1 MGSTSLAQAPE
12 LLFREFMVYNSGQ
25 SSEDIS
31 LESEAQTQKKNRN
44 QVVSGIFSDAGAMMC
59 SLLGKEEYVGLI
71 LFFLKIVQFC
81 MSYGKDSRTPYFV
94 VYITRRCNVL
104 KVIFFQ
110 VLESKTF
117 QEQLKA
123 GWFDLSEVGLATE
136 DLSPKNIKENIQPL
150 LRAHFIT
157 DSNLLAMDS
166 ALAKY
171 YAQNG
176 SLPTI
181 LIADELLLHGRA
193 MNKLL
198 LSMEEHLKAAFSD
211 LELDKLDGWKK
222 TIWKEDICSAFRAQV
237 QIKVYAQK
245 SGGLLLYKRYAQDG
259 KFFSGKC
266 MENEWRIFSLRI
278 ARIVSASA
286 VNNIGFSWG
295 FSLPVS
301 YTGNIFEYNLQV
313 PTSSGKMHMH
323 YCPVVTHMQ
332 HITLR
337 NHIVLFVLD
346 NKVKAVWSLRMKKS
360 LSCYQGERQLLIVP
374 YLMISNPSRENVK
387 NVFFQLKKAILEKKA
402 DFQIDDYQ
410 ALENFFGAF
419 SISDSS
425 SCFHFDRICDIV
437 NLILNCLLLKS
448 YLCLDDEAVSRL
460 VNSVEW
466 DHLCGNY
473 SRFDPIEGKITDI
486 KPALRALWKCKL
498 NCPEHYI
505 AALLEDADGLNIE
518 EWSFRHP
525 AEEETLADSKMEQVV
540 LDVIHDMGLDAE
552 QNAYKRSIS
561 MIPSTEALLASW
573 GSYQGFFEVLET
585 CRDRLGTGES
595 LYSCIAELIHAM
607 DLGIVGMNIHTRD
620 LKEEDDTSFVYTMV
634 KAGEQALFIKPLRY
648 RNFIPLLSEIE
659 QEYRPDQVMIC
670 HEVAKFIRKNKDA
683 IWETEY
689 ALCKTFGNTAE
700 KGMSALTDELI
711 HFLKRL
717 YASGQTVSFW
727 NIPLSEQLDK
737 EDAVP
742 AREQEAQDLQIQ
754 NQYIHLYH
762 RMYGYY

>member
-1 MGSTSLAQAPE
+1 MIYDTH
-12 LLFREFMVYNSGQ
+12 NSEQ

-31 LESEAQTQKKNRN
+31 LESNAQIQKRNRK
-44 QVVSGIFSDAGAMMC
+44 QIIPGILLDLGKEELAPGVFPDAGAMMY
-59 SLLGKEEYVGLI
+59 SLLGKEEYVGLV

-81 MSYGKDSRTPYFV
+81 VSYEKNSKTPYFV

-104 KVIFFQ
+104 KVILFQ

-123 GWFDLSEVGLATE
+123 GWFDLSEVGLIVE
-136 DLSPKNIKENIQPL
+136 DLSPKNIKETVQPL
-150 LRAHFIT
+150 LREHFIT
-157 DSNLLAMDS
+157 DSNLLSMDS

-171 YAQNG
+171 YARNG
-176 SLPTI
+176 SMPAI

-211 LELDKLDGWKK
+211 LELDKFDGWRKS
-222 TIWKEDICSAFRAQV
+222 IWKEDICSAFRAQV
-237 QIKVYAQK
+237 QIRVYAQK

-266 MENEWRIFSLRI
+266 MENEWRSFSLHI
-278 ARIVSASA
+278 ARVVSAGT

-301 YTGNIFEYNLQV
+301 HTENVFEYNLNV
-313 PTSSGKMHMH
+313 PTLSGKMRMH

-346 NKVKAVWSLRMKKS
+346 NEVKAVWSLRMKKS
-360 LSCYQGERQLLIVP
+360 LSRYQGKQQWLIVP
-374 YLMISNPSRENVK
+374 YLMISNPSRENIW
-387 NVFFQLKKAILEKKA
+387 NVFSRLKEAILKKNA
-402 DFQIDDYQ
+402 DFQIDDYI
-410 ALENFFGAF
+410 ALKNFLDAF
-419 SISDSS
+419 PDSS
-425 SCFHFDRICDIV
+425 NSNCLHFDRICDIV

-448 YLCLDDEAVSRL
+448 YLCLNDEEVSLL
-460 VNSVEW
+460 VDSVEW

-473 SRFDPIEGKITDI
+473 SRFDPIEGKITSI

-498 NCPEHYI
+498 NYPEHYI
-505 AALLEDADGLNIE
+505 ESLLEDADGLNVE
-518 EWSFRHP
+518 EWSLRQP
-525 AEEETLADSKMEQVV
+525 TVEETLADSDMERVV
-540 LDVIHDMGLDAE
+540 LNVIHDMGLDAE

-573 GSYQGFFEVLET
+573 GSYQGFFDVLET
-585 CRDRLGTGES
+585 CRTHLGSGES

-607 DLGIVGMNIHTRD
+607 DLGIVGMNIHARD
-620 LKEEDDTSFVYTMV
+620 SKEEDDTSFVYTMV
-634 KAGEQALFIKPLRY
+634 KAGEQSLFIKPLRY

-683 IWETEY
+683 IWEKEY

-700 KGMSALTDELI
+700 QGMSALTDELI

-737 EDAVP
+737 EGAVP

-754 NQYIHLYH
+754 NLYIHLYH